1 MFYHAIKFTTYLHFV
16 NCCGVESPFKIRTR
30 FCYYCID
37 ISILSSSSSFFFLYH
52 FPSCQDDILPG
63 TRSISALKRLVKS
76 NCQAALFDGAVSP
89 AHLSLKVKDC
99 CQSQIREFRGAD
111 LHDMSLSPG
120 AGRLTCPIQACLK
133 TYAVCLV
140 SNATNRTYICGLR
153 GS

>member
-1 MFYHAIKFTTYLHFV
+1 MQSNLLHIYILLTVVVLKVLLKFAHVSATIVLT
-16 NCCGVESPFKIRTR
+16 SPF
-30 FCYYCID
+30 C
-37 ISILSSSSSFFFLYH
+37 LLLLPFFSLYH

-99 CQSQIREFRGAD
+99 CQSQIRELRGAD